1 MDINPYQLGVKV
13 KGTDTV
19 WAIQSI
25 DYTNK
30 RITYYSFGQL
40 VTLSFDDAQLVVDQD

>member
-1 MDINPYQLGVKV
+1 MDIKPNQLGVKI

-19 WAIQSI
+19 FAIQSI
-25 DYTNK
+25 DYTNQ

-40 VTLSFDDAQLVVDQD
+40 VTLSFDDAELVVTE